1 MRPFV
6 TLNQDL
12 GLKSAKLMRSK
23 ENKNV
28 LTWLLEQ
35 AMRLAPGRLLRFF
48 IDRSTRRIHEAANAI
63 TLKHYS
69 A

>member
-1 MRPFV
+1 
-6 TLNQDL
+6 
-12 GLKSAKLMRSK
+12 MRSK
-23 ENKNV
+23 EGKNV

-35 AMRLAPGRLLRFF
+35 AMRLPLAGYCFF